1 MIKALTDKIGTALAL
16 SILILMGF
24 WFFLHA
30 GDVSLFVKYILLL
43 AEGILLNYFCFRFG
57 IIGQKTQL
65 PLVLFSILSV
75 LIVPD
80 LSFSDLIYGTVWL
93 GAFFLTFEGREN
105 PEKAVHYMVYFGI
118 LLGIAQAVN
127 NISILL
133 IIPVFILFIQN
144 GTRSPRGF
152 FLSLMYFVMVVLAYT
167 GVLYVME
174 ITDKIWDLIPSLS
187 MDYTVFNSVLIKMFL
202 PFIVILTVAHFLGLN
217 SYKFRYPN
225 KSKILNY
232 TMLIQLGISV
242 LLILITA
249 ELNLLIYAVMAM
261 SIILSFMFSYKSDN
275 VFLNA
280 AFASLI
286 CIAAC
291 TIYLYKILI
300 L

>member
-1 MIKALTDKIGTALAL
+1 MIKALTNSIGTAVLVSAMI
-16 SILILMGF
+16 ILGF
-24 WFFLHA
+24 WFFLNPT
-30 GDVSLFVKYILLL
+30 DTSLLIKSVLLL
-43 AEGILLNYFCFRFG
+43 GEGLLLNYFCFRFG

-75 LIVPD
+75 LIVAD
-80 LSFSDLIYGTVWL
+80 LSYSDLIYGAVWL
-93 GAFFLTFEGREN
+93 GAFFLAYEGREN
-105 PEKAVHYMVYFGI
+105 PEKSINYMVYFGI
-118 LLGIAQAVN
+118 LLGIAQTVN

-152 FLSLMYFVMVVLAYT
+152 FLSLMYFVMVVLAYI

-187 MDYTVFNSVLIKMFL
+187 FDYSVFNSVLIKLFL
-202 PFIVILTVAHFLGLN
+202 PFVVLMTVFHFLGLN
-217 SYKFRYPN
+217 SYQFRYPN

-242 LLILITA
+242 ILILVTA
-249 ELNLLIYAVMAM
+249 ELNVLIYAVMAL
-261 SIILSFMFSYKSDN
+261 SIILSFMFSYKSGN

-291 TIYLYKILI
+291 SLYLYKILI